1 MLPIKSLFRSSIAKF
16 RSAVAADLT
25 TLSASNASNS
35 TKTGRHFSLRTAALI
50 SADSFT
56 YNFKILMFKLKTS
69 KNHVLKGTLHN
80 FLY

>member
-56 YNFKILMFKLKTS
+56 QFQNSICLNFKPLKS
-69 KNHVLKGTLHN
+69 C
-80 FLY
+80 F